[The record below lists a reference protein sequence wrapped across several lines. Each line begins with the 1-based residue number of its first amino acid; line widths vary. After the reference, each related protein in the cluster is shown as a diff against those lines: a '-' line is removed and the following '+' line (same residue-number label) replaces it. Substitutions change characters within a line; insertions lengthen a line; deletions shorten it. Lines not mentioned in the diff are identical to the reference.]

1 MNNVNSNNTVA
12 LNICSNAFFDF
23 LLQIANKKQ
32 SVDYVFEVMVG
43 RGTDSSFM
51 FYNKIVFEN
60 PFVEYRIFNGNYI
73 FSIVDSNGS
82 LFTIPTISNVS
93 FKTIDNKT
101 NTNNLDETV
110 YIDFITNHF
119 GNDVDVK
126 IKIKK
131 KIE

>member
-32 SVDYVFEVMVG
+32 SIDYVFEVMVG
-43 RGTDSSFM
+43 RGTGSSFM

-60 PFVEYRIFNGNYI
+60 PSVEYRIFNGDYI

-82 LFTIPTISNVS
+82 LFTIPTISDVS

-101 NTNNLDETV
+101 NTKNLNETV
-110 YIDFITNHF
+110 YINFVTNHF
-119 GNDVDVK
+119 GNDIDVK

>member
-23 LLQIANKKQ
+23 LLQIANKNQ
-32 SVDYVFEVMVG
+32 SIDYVFEVMIG
-43 RGTDSSFM
+43 RGTDTSFM

-60 PFVEYRIFNGNYI
+60 PSVEYRIFNGNYI